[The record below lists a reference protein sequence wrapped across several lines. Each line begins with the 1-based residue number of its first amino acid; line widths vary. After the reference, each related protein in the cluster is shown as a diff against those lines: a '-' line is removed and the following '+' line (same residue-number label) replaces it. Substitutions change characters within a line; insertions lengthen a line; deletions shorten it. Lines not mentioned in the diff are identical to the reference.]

1 MIIRYTALS
10 FRNPEEFSNLDRSR
24 GAPLRNRRE
33 IRTRRLSNGSVIE
46 IASNYNAASDTGQV
60 ILPTNG
66 TLSKKSNNTAVDIQ
80 RSKRDTPECV
90 INYNSVRQLYVGC
103 SQSNVIEVKP
113 HCSEDGDE
121 GKNKI
126 QFVIFQFQTKRKWLI
141 FKNPIFFSVYNC
153 QGSWTENTTTF
164 IVAKHSGSH
173 HSVCISY
180 QLTDA
185 PNVRLFVGDTCYRS
199 VPLQT
204 SDHHLAANLT
214 VVGEFNFNLVNEIL
228 VPPPTKT

>member
-1 MIIRYTALS
+1 M
-10 FRNPEEFSNLDRSR
+10 
-24 GAPLRNRRE
+24 APLRNRRE
-33 IRTRRLSNGSVIE
+33 IRTRRLANGSVIE
-46 IASNYNAASDTGQV
+46 ITDSYDAATSDTGQV
-60 ILPTNG
+60 ILPTNA
-66 TLSKKSNNTAVDIQ
+66 TTAAKQNSTAVDIQ

-113 HCSEDGDE
+113 HCSDDSDE
-121 GKNKI
+121 GKNQHFNENNKC
-126 QFVIFQFQTKRKWLI
+126 IFLECTDDIDMLLKTI
-141 FKNPIFFSVYNC
+141 SFFLSPFAVYNC

-180 QLTDA
+180 QPIEA

-214 VVGEFNFNLVNEIL
+214 VVGTFIYKVIDRN
-228 VPPPTKT
+228 